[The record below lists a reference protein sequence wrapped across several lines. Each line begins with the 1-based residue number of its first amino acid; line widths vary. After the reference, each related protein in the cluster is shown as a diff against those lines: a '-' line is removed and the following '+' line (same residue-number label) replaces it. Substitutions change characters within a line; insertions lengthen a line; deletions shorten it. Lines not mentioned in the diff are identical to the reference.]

1 MTWWQAIILGIIQ
14 GITEFLPVSSSG
26 HLAIIEHF
34 FSLQDATLT
43 FDIMLH
49 LGTLVAVVLF
59 FRQQLLS
66 LRKEMA
72 AKIFLAT
79 VPLIL
84 LGVILKPIV
93 ESFRLNLTALI
104 VTYVFTAVLLLMADR
119 FMVLEKNS
127 PLWSTI
133 EKLHAKVTGKNP
145 PSFLQAMIVGIFQ
158 VFAVLP
164 GVSRS
169 GTTISAGIFS
179 GIPAAEA
186 FSFAFLISIPAVAG
200 AVALDLFDVL
210 QQGSLSSLPW
220 DMYLIGAITSFIVGW
235 GALTILKWFVTK
247 RKLWPFALYCALI
260 SILLVFFA

>member
-1 MTWWQAIILGIIQ
+1 MTWWQAIILGGVQ

-49 LGTLVAVVLF
+49 LGTLVAVILF
-59 FRQQLLS
+59 FRQQLLH

-72 AKIFLAT
+72 VKVVLAT
-79 VPLIL
+79 LPLIL

-93 ESFRLNLTALI
+93 ESFRLDITAMI
-104 VTYVFTAVLLLMADR
+104 VTYAFSAVLLIMADR
-119 FMVLEKNS
+119 FMV
-127 PLWSTI
+127 I
-133 EKLHAKVTGKNP
+133 EKDSPAWAMIEKVHARITGKNP
-145 PSFLQAMIVGIFQ
+145 PTYLQAMIVGIFQ

-169 GTTISAGIFS
+169 GTTVAAGIFS
-179 GIPAAEA
+179 GIPAEEA

-200 AVALDLFDVL
+200 AVTLDLFDVV
-210 QQGSLSSLPW
+210 QAGSLSSLPW
-220 DMYLIGAITSFIVGW
+220 SLYLIGAVTSLIVGW
-235 GALTILKWFVTK
+235 GALVILKWFVTK

-260 SILLVFFA
+260 SILLVFLA